1 MKRGHFIFA
10 NDRLLSLQQ
19 VLDHRASSLRTAPA
33 RSQGIFPCNI
43 FCSEIRLITVR
54 YPCLKRFARKAQ
66 KHFRATWD
74 QGIEESVIALCRF
87 GRRAT
92 CQAALICLGLWITT
106 GSVVQATRAQT
117 APQPTSQSASG
128 AKPVGTIKSISGNTI
143 TLTTDAGT
151 DVTVLVQDA
160 TKLLRIAPG
169 QTDLKD
175 ATPLQLPDVQVG
187 DRILVRG
194 KLADDGKSVL
204 ATSLIAMKKEDIS
217 QKQTREREEWQKH
230 GAGGLVNS
238 VDPAT
243 STITVSLPA
252 IGEKKNLTVHLL
264 KDTVLRRYSPDS
276 VKFDDARPAPLAQI
290 LPGDQLRARGS
301 RSADG
306 TELTAV
312 EIVSGTF
319 RNISGILA
327 AVDASASTMTL
338 QDLATKK
345 TVTVKVTS
353 ESQLRKLIPQM
364 AQRIALRLKGT
375 PADSAAAAADGPAS
389 AANTPPFPD
398 SRGAPAG
405 APRTGG
411 GPPGGSG
418 GMGRAGGG
426 PPDLQQAINRMPASA
441 LSDFQKGDAVM
452 LVATQGGSDG
462 MPIAIT
468 LLGGVEPILQASPN
482 SNAST
487 ILSPWSLGSGAGGEA
502 AAP

>member
-1 MKRGHFIFA
+1 MPLGKFVYGVACLAAAIYA
-10 NDRLLSLQQ
+10 SLW
-19 VLDHRASSLRTAPA
+19 A
-33 RSQGIFPCNI
+33 GI
-43 FCSEIRLITVR
+43 
-54 YPCLKRFARKAQ
+54 
-66 KHFRATWD
+66 
-74 QGIEESVIALCRF
+74 
-87 GRRAT
+87 
-92 CQAALICLGLWITT
+92 
-106 GSVVQATRAQT
+106 GSVAQGAPPQT
-117 APQPTSQSASG
+117 AARQPAAQSASI

-175 ATPLQLPDVQVG
+175 ATPLQFPDVQAG

-194 KLADDGKSVL
+194 KFTDDGKSVL
-204 ATSLIAMKKEDIS
+204 ATSLVAMKKEDIS
-217 QKQTREREEWQKH
+217 QKQARDREEWQKH
-230 GAGGLVNS
+230 GAGGLVTS

-243 STITVSLPA
+243 STIIVSLPA

-264 KDTVLRRYSPDS
+264 KDTVLRRYAPDS
-276 VKFDDARPAPLAQI
+276 VKFDDAKPAPLTQI

-301 RSADG
+301 RAADG

-319 RNISGILA
+319 RNISGILS
-327 AVDASASTMTL
+327 AVDASAGTMTL

-345 TVTVKVTS
+345 PVTVKITS
-353 ESQLRKLIPQM
+353 ESQLRKLNQQM
-364 AQRIALRLKGT
+364 AQRIALRLKGI
-375 PADSAAAAADGPAS
+375 PADAAAPAADGPANAAS
-389 AANTPPFPD
+389 APQSPSP
-398 SRGAPAG
+398 RGAPAG
-405 APRTGG
+405 APRAGGTGQG
-411 GPPGGSG
+411 GFG

-426 PPDLQQAINRMPASA
+426 PADLQQAISRMPASA
-441 LSDFQKGDAVM
+441 LGDFQKGEAVM
-452 LVATQGGSDG
+452 LVATEGDPGG
-462 MPIAIT
+462 MPTAIT
-468 LLGGVEPILQASPN
+468 LLGGVEPILQASPT